1 MCSFDQNIYLYL
13 FRSCLVPRRFGLFTC
28 ACGTAREGEK
38 RKIRREAIEKT
49 TKSIKLIHAAH
60 TKATQAIDQHIVPGY
75 EAVYVGFHEGRRQ
88 FINKGC
94 TIKYIGKRKN
104 YLQECMLNTGGMTH
118 TLQLVTESKIN
129 IFFENLD

>member
-1 MCSFDQNIYLYL
+1 VFNEKWYFKPLKTQFIESAPEIATAPEIETD
-13 FRSCLVPRRFGLFTC
+13 SARRL
-28 ACGTAREGEK
+28 
-38 RKIRREAIEKT
+38 T